1 LAAGTPVCPPPPHG
15 AFRRERPALE
25 RRDLI
30 TDISSHDSD
39 LNNHVTATDFPTAE
53 TPSDMVARRIAAGD
67 AALARRAVTELAR
80 RTPVLSS
87 RSLSERAGGR
97 IFLKAEN
104 LQRTGS
110 FKLRGATNK
119 LTALGEV
126 PGVVAGSAG
135 NHAQSLAYAARAK
148 NVRCEVFMPREAP
161 VAKVAAVEAFGGT
174 VQLGGDS
181 VDACV
186 AQARERAAETGAAF
200 VHPFDDPDIILGQAT
215 LGLELLED
223 VPDLAAVVVPVGGG
237 GLISGVAGALKTA
250 RRDIKVTGVQ
260 VNACAPFPG
269 SLEAGSPQ
277 AIEAASSTIPDGIA
291 ITRPGEI
298 TLPLVRRW
306 VDELVVVA
314 EDDVAE
320 AMVWL
325 LERSKLVVEG
335 GGAVGVAALLA
346 GQITPAERG
355 STVIVLS
362 GGNVDAGLL
371 ATVAHR
377 HETTA
382 GRRLRLFTTISDR
395 PGGLAALLTCVA
407 EAGGNVVQADHVREA
422 VPLHVRETGVE
433 IALETRG
440 PRHAEEIIA
449 ALSAAGYTVRRL

>member
-1 LAAGTPVCPPPPHG
+1 MPSAKSPPTGGSVVDRIRAG
-15 AFRRERPALE
+15 E
-25 RRDLI
+25 
-30 TDISSHDSD
+30 
-39 LNNHVTATDFPTAE
+39 
-53 TPSDMVARRIAAGD
+53 
-67 AALARRAVTELAR
+67 AALARRPVSELAR

-97 IFLKAEN
+97 VLLKAEN

-110 FKLRGATNK
+110 FKLRGATHK
-119 LTALGEV
+119 LFALGSV

-135 NHAQSLAYAARAK
+135 NHAQSLAYAARA
-148 NVRCEVFMPREAP
+148 RGIPCEVFMPREAP
-161 VAKVAAVEAFGGT
+161 VAKVAAVEAFGGS
-174 VQLGGDS
+174 VVLDGDS
-181 VDACV
+181 VDECV
-186 AQARERAAETGAAF
+186 AAARERAAETGAAF

-237 GLISGVAGALKTA
+237 GLISGVAGAIKTA
-250 RRDIKVTGVQ
+250 RRDVLVIGVQ
-260 VNACAPFPG
+260 VDACAPFPG
-269 SLEAGSPQ
+269 SLRAGAPQ
-277 AIEAASSTIPDGIA
+277 MFDARATIADGIA
-291 ITRPGEI
+291 IKRPGEI
-298 TLPLVRRW
+298 TLPLVQRW
-306 VDELVVVA
+306 VDDMVVVA

-335 GGAVGVAALLA
+335 GGAVGVAALLGGDVA
-346 GQITPAERG
+346 AAPSG

-371 ATVAHR
+371 AAIAQR

-395 PGGLAALLTCVA
+395 PGGLAALLTRVA
-407 EAGGNVVQADHVREA
+407 DAGGNVVHADHVREA

-440 PRHAEEIIA
+440 REHSEQIVR
-449 ALSAAGYTVRRL
+449 ALEGAGYTVRRISPVEETET